1 MYIAFHVSIQSTI
14 CRHISIVHVHVH
26 VYEFEETFSN
36 LFVMV
41 SAFYFLISVQMFSGK
56 SLKKMNLRADLKW
69 T

>member
-14 CRHISIVHVHVH
+14 CRHISVVH

>member
-1 MYIAFHVSIQSTI
+1 MYIAFHVSIKSTI
-14 CRHISIVHVHVH
+14 CRHISIVH

>member
-1 MYIAFHVSIQSTI
+1 MYIAFHVSIHSTI
-14 CRHISIVHVHVH
+14 CRHISIVH

>member
-14 CRHISIVHVHVH
+14 CRHISIVQ

>member
-14 CRHISIVHVHVH
+14 CRHISIVHVH

>member
-14 CRHISIVHVHVH
+14 CRHISIVP